1 MMDQELLYLSDK
13 NDLETLESSR
23 GTQLAFGRLQRAISD
38 LKRVVVA
45 YSGGVDSSLL
55 AVLCTKVLGSDNTL
69 VVTSVSASLAREE
82 RSRAE
87 EFAADWGLN
96 FQEVLSGEFDD
107 ERYLRNDSLRC
118 FYCKS
123 SLMDAL
129 SPLAL
134 ERDAKVVLGVNLDD
148 LSDYR
153 PGQEAAKSQGAVFPF
168 VQAEITKREVRE
180 ISLALGIEV
189 WNKPA
194 APCLSSRLPYGT
206 RVTVESLERIEMAEA
221 ILKEYGFG
229 INRVRHFGECAKVE
243 VPLGDI
249 KRLTAVLD
257 EVEGEFAKLGYA
269 SLTVDPRGFR
279 SGSLNDALL
288 VKWSE

>member
-1 MMDQELLYLSDK
+1 MDLELLSLHDTHEES
-13 NDLETLESSR
+13 LESKR
-23 GTQLAFGRLQRAISD
+23 RTMVALGRLVEAITD
-38 LKRVVVA
+38 LKKVVVA
-45 YSGGVDSSLL
+45 FSGGVDSSLL
-55 AVLCTKVLGSDNTL
+55 AVLSTKVLGRDNAL

-82 RSRAE
+82 RARAE
-87 EFAADWGLN
+87 EFAGNWGLN
-96 FQEVLSGEFDD
+96 FQEVATGEFED

-153 PGQEAAKSQGAVFPF
+153 PGQEAAKRQGGVFPF
-168 VQAEITKREVRE
+168 VQAAITKDEVRE
-180 ISLALGIEV
+180 ISRILGIEV

-206 RVTVESLERIEMAEA
+206 PVTVESLEKIEFAEA
-221 ILKEYGFG
+221 ILRGYGFE
-229 INRVRHFGECAKVE
+229 INRVRHFGDRAKVE
-243 VPLGDI
+243 VPLAEI
-249 KRLTAVLD
+249 QRLMDVLD
-257 EVEGEFAKLGYA
+257 EIESEFMKLGY
-269 SLTVDPRGFR
+269 SNLSVDPRGFR
-279 SGSLNDALL
+279 SGNLNDALL
-288 VKWSE
+288 VKGSD